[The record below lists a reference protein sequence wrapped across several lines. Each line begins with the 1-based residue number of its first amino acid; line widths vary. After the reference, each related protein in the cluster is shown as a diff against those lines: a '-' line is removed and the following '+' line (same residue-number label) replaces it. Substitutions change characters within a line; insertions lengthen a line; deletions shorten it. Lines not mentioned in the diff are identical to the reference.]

1 MSPNFLMNVV
11 FDACGWEGPA
21 YMQAAGEVMDQVPV
35 INTPTGLY
43 VEDGALTGVLSPKGQ
58 SLVEKYD
65 MLQYYWRKEFA
76 YADAVPAA

>member
-1 MSPNFLMNVV
+1 MSGIVLDLILAALLLFFLWRGYSKGFVLTLCGLLAVV
-11 FDACGWEGPA
+11 VAF
-21 YMQAAGEVMDQVPV
+21 V
-35 INTPTGLY
+35 
-43 VEDGALTGVLSPKGQ
+43 GASFLAGVLSPKGQ